1 MKAKRPKTQTRTARA
16 ATSYDEDAGT
26 IEVIYATE
34 TPVDRYGYFEVL
46 RVDDA
51 SIDVT
56 RLDSGS
62 VNFLIQHDAWGPL
75 PIGTVVAH
83 RIEDGRAYAT
93 IRLSVDP
100 KHSGI
105 VEDLKAG
112 VLRSVS
118 VGYAIQEASEAVDD
132 DGIVTQTVTRWQ
144 PAEISLVS
152 VPADPHAR
160 VRSTPADKMSRR
172 TTTQPADKKGKSMK
186 NKRNLKAKTAPKTVR
201 SRKFRN
207 AVEAAVDAVAAE
219 VEEDLTEEQLAAI
232 ETAVVEA
239 AEVVAEDA
247 AEIAVEEI
255 EDEISG
261 EAARGRGRGKG
272 RARAGRAD
280 GDEELV
286 PAAEVDAI
294 VTEAVAEA
302 VADVVSDEEARAD
315 GDEEEL
321 TPEEQAAADAEDEEE
336 TRKKSAR
343 SATLTRIARRHGLD
357 ARALQSAVRTALVQR
372 SPGRIGS
379 GARIIRDER
388 ETTQRQAEAAV
399 FGLLSGTPGADK
411 DAGALR
417 GLRMIDL
424 ARRSLGS
431 TARGRSDREVLSM
444 VLRSG
449 SHSSSD
455 FSFTSAASV
464 AIERRVREIFASLEM
479 PLQPLI
485 HETLVSDFRPVDT
498 YSIGGFPELKETVEG
513 AEYEAGSVVTDAGS
527 FRIAK
532 FGRVLRLTFEALIN
546 DDLRLLD
553 TAIRGAAAKGI
564 TLRNK
569 KVREAFGAKLAD
581 NKPLFHASRGNLIN
595 DQLTVEGLSKA
606 RTALRKVRD
615 LDGEPMNLTPK
626 YVVVGPDLET
636 EAQQLISPIMAAVTG
651 AVNPFA
657 SSLELIVDPFLEG
670 EEWMVA
676 ADPNYGDAIELAD
689 LRGYEGVRVEE
700 IPDHLVD
707 GLSYRARTFAG
718 AHPTGWR
725 GFVKSTGTGA

>member
-1 MKAKRPKTQTRTARA
+1 MKAKRPKTQIRTAQA
-16 ATSYDEDAGT
+16 STSFDEEAGT

-34 TPVDRYGYFEVL
+34 TPVDRCGYFEVL

-51 SIDVT
+51 SIDAT

-62 VNFLIQHDAWGPL
+62 VNFLIQHDALGPL
-75 PIGTVVAH
+75 PIGTIVAH
-83 RIEDGRAYAT
+83 RIEGGRAYAT

-118 VGYAIQEASEAVDD
+118 VGYAIQEASEVVGD

-160 VRSTPADKMSRR
+160 VRSTPAAKLARR
-172 TTTQPADKKGKSMK
+172 TTLQPADKKGKSMK
-186 NKRNLKAKTAPKTVR
+186 NKRKQTAPKVVR

-207 AVEAAVDAVAAE
+207 AVDAAVDAVAAE
-219 VEEDLTEEQLAAI
+219 VEEELTEEQLAAI

-255 EDEISG
+255 EGEISG
-261 EAARGRGRGKG
+261 EGARGRGKG

-280 GDEELV
+280 GDEDLV

-302 VADVVSDEEARAD
+302 VADVVSNEEARAD

-321 TPEEQAAADAEDEEE
+321 TLEEQAAADAEDEEE

-343 SATLTRIARRHGLD
+343 SATLARIARRHGLD

-388 ETTQRQAEAAV
+388 ETVQRQAETAV
-399 FGLLSGTPGADK
+399 FAQLSGTPGADK

-417 GLRMIDL
+417 GLRMIDI

-431 TARGRSDREVLSM
+431 TARGRSDREVISM
-444 VLRSG
+444 ALRSG
-449 SHSSSD
+449 AHSSSD
-455 FSFTSAASV
+455 FSFTSAAGG

-485 HETLVSDFRPVDT
+485 RETLVSDFRPVDT

-527 FRIAK
+527 FKVSK

-553 TAIRGAAAKGI
+553 TAIRGAAAKGVS
-564 TLRNK
+564 LRNK

-581 NKPLFHASRGNLIN
+581 NKPLFHVSRGNLIN
-595 DQLTVEGLSKA
+595 DLLTVEGVSKA
-606 RTALRKVRD
+606 RTALRKVKD

-626 YVVVGPDLET
+626 FLVVGPDLET

-651 AVNPFA
+651 AVNPFS

-670 EEWMVA
+670 DEWMVA
-676 ADPNYGDAIELAD
+676 ADPAYGDAIELAD